1 MANTN
6 KITKK
11 DVLNAIKDFALQY
24 QGDAFDAT
32 GKVSAQDVIDYVDV
46 TIDQL
51 ERKAAAAKARAEKAK
66 AEGDELR
73 DKIEGVLTEDLQTIP
88 QIVAQLDVEDITPAK
103 VTARL
108 TQLIKA
114 GKAHKDKVKTS
125 DSRKINGYALGA
137 APAEDAE

>member
-11 DVLNAIKDFALQY
+11 DVLNAIKEVALQDPD
-24 QGDAFDAT
+24 GNFNDI
-32 GKVSAQDVIDYVDV
+32 VSAQDVIDYVDV

-51 ERKAAAAKARAEKAK
+51 DRKAAAAKAKAEKAK

-73 DKIEGVLTEDLQTIP
+73 DKIAVVLTDEYQTIP
-88 QIVAQLDVEDITPAK
+88 QIVAAIGDEELTPAK

-108 TQLIKA
+108 TQLIKL
-114 GKAHKDKVKTS
+114 GQAHKDKIKTV
-125 DSRKINGYALGA
+125 DNRKINGYAAGP
-137 APAEDAE
+137 APEVEE

>member
-11 DVLNAIKDFALQY
+11 DVLNAIKDVALQDPD
-24 QGDAFDAT
+24 GNFNDT
-32 GKVSAQDVIDYVDV
+32 VSAQDVIDYVDV

-51 ERKAAAAKARAEKAK
+51 DRKAAAAKAKAEKAK

-73 DKIEGVLTEDLQTIP
+73 DKIAAVLTDEYQTIP
-88 QIVAQLDVEDITPAK
+88 QIVAAIGDEELTPAK

-108 TQLIKA
+108 TQLIKL
-114 GKAHKDKVKTS
+114 GQAHKDKIKTV
-125 DSRKINGYALGA
+125 DNRKINGYAAGP
-137 APAEDAE
+137 APEVEE